1 MDQNSSKRQMV
12 TDAMAQ
18 LDEQKQNMPD
28 GTYKIIADGLL
39 ASMHNVQSDI
49 YVLNYLHIRPR
60 WCSDREMIELHRYN
74 RTVLV
79 PLTDEERAGLPNK
92 AGDSVPDQL
101 WHKKARKDCV
111 HMPYIGITSSHCV
124 GPDNV
129 EVQERVLFM
138 SVKKYQQQ

>member
-1 MDQNSSKRQMV
+1 MV

-60 WCSDREMIELHRYN
+60 WCSDREVIALHHYD

-79 PLTDEERAGLPNK
+79 PLTDEERAGLPSK
-92 AGDSVPDQL
+92 AGESVPDQL
-101 WHKKARKDCV
+101 WHRITRKDCV
-111 HMPYIGITSSHCV
+111 YMPYIGIDSSHCV
-124 GPDNV
+124 GPDDIEV
-129 EVQERVLFM
+129 EERVLFM